1 MGKYSIEVKPIA
13 QKHLLEHLKS
23 GDKASIKKIEKIF
36 LDLSEKPFEGVG
48 NPEELKYELLGF
60 WSRKINMKDRLIYFV
75 EDYNVIVYVVSAKG
89 HYLDK

>member
-13 QKHLLEHLKS
+13 QKHLLKHLKS

-48 NPEELKYELLGF
+48 NPEELKHELSGF

-75 EDYNVIVYVVSAKG
+75 EDLNVTVYIISAKG
-89 HYLDK
+89 HYFDK